1 VESLKFRIMLSFIRT
16 SEGLLD
22 LASASSFRSNN
33 FAPLYI
39 CLDTSHLSAWFSH

>member
-39 CLDTSHLSAWFSH
+39 CFDTSHLSAWFSH